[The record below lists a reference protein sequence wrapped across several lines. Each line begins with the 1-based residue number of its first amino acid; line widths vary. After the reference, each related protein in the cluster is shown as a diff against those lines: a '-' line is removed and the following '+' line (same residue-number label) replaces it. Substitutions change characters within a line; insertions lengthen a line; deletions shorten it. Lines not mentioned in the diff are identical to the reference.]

1 MQPVQLSLMPDPR
14 PSPAAQIVERLP
26 DNAIA
31 IAVAVL
37 AGVIAK
43 TAAARMLEAAD
54 DE

>member
-1 MQPVQLSLMPDPR
+1 MPDPR
-14 PSPAAQIVERLP
+14 PSPAASVVEYLP

-43 TAAARMLEAAD
+43 TAAARMVEVAD